1 MNEINSEKII
11 KTLFELFADQ
21 SDLQIQIKSIKETCS
36 LNEQKRNTSTL
47 YQKNAC
53 VKKRRSNETLKI

>member
-36 LNEQKRNTSTL
+36 LSEQKQNTSTL
-47 YQKNAC
+47 YQKNAD
-53 VKKRRSNETLKI
+53 V